1 MIFGRQIP
9 LLPEC
14 FLTRNRPSTN
24 KHPIKIRKPLDCC
37 TPNLVYLL
45 QCTQHEKQYCGSSVN
60 FKGRFS
66 QHKRDMVKGKG
77 EDCGFCRHWAQ
88 DHKDNP
94 EDLSALRIL
103 FLDQVNDP
111 GPKEEDYPKLK
122 RLEGKWMANLG
133 CLHSMDREHG
143 ANIRDDAKPKQHWG
157 N

>member
-1 MIFGRQIP
+1 MRGGQTAITLSKQSSYIHIP
-9 LLPEC
+9 CTDVLYISKE
-14 FLTRNRPSTN
+14 
-24 KHPIKIRKPLDCC
+24 IKKPLDCC

-66 QHKRDMVKGKG
+66 QHKRDMVRGKG
-77 EDCGFCRHWAQ
+77 ED
-88 DHKDNP
+88 HKDDP
-94 EDLSALRIL
+94 EDLSALRIV

-133 CLHSMDREHG
+133 CLHSMDRVHG
-143 ANIRDDAKPKQHWG
+143 ANIRYDAKPKQHWG